1 MLRVERLTKIFENS
15 TDQIAGGIRDAN
27 FALAPGTFF
36 TMLGP
41 SGCGKT
47 TTLRCIAGLETP
59 DAGVISVD
67 GRALFDG
74 ETKVNVPVEQRAVG
88 MVFQSYAIWPHMTV
102 AENVAFP
109 LTVMKH
115 RRYARA
121 EIEAAVAK
129 ALAVVDLD
137 GFQDR
142 PAPRLSGGQ
151 QQRVALARA
160 IVHEPRLLLLDEPL
174 SNLDAQLRD
183 EMRSELKRLQSKI
196 GITTVYVT
204 HDQSEALALS
214 DQIAVID
221 QGRIRQIGSPQDIY
235 FRPANPFVARFV
247 GATNLL
253 AGRLYFA
260 RRWPGRRRSPRRSQD
275 QMPRPRR
282 DRRRGVGL
290 GVDPAGKHPPGAAR
304 RRAGEGRRQ
313 LHPRQ
318 DRGVTFLGATRRVDV
333 VSGGVTLQVT
343 TAADHAACPPTA
355 RSTSCS
361 RRSGLSLC
369 RARCRRTDASAIAR
383 SPVARRRTAMDET
396 RNEITQA
403 EQIKQARRRECPRNT
418 KRSSSKRARAS
429 PG

>member
-1 MLRVERLTKIFENS
+1 MLRVERLTKIFDNA
-15 TDQIAGGIRDAN
+15 TDAIAGGIRDAS
-27 FALAPGTFF
+27 FALEPGAFF

-59 DAGVISVD
+59 DGGAISVD
-67 GRALFDG
+67 GRTLFDG
-74 ETKVNVPVEQRAVG
+74 ASGINVAVEQRAVG

-109 LTVMKH
+109 LTVAKH
-115 RRYARA
+115 RRYSRD
-121 EIEAAVAK
+121 EIAAAVAR
-129 ALAVVDLD
+129 ALAIVDLD
-137 GFQDR
+137 GFQER

-174 SNLDAQLRD
+174 SNLDAQLRE
-183 EMRSELKRLQSKI
+183 EMRGELKRLQSKI

-253 AGRLYFA
+253 GGRLVGSANGRGEVEVLSGRQIKCVVPQAVDDPSAVSVSIRPESIRLVPRGDGVAAAGENCLAGRI
-260 RRWPGRRRSPRRSQD
+260 S
-275 QMPRPRR
+275 
-282 DRRRGVGL
+282 
-290 GVDPAGKHPPGAAR
+290 
-304 RRAGEGRRQ
+304 
-313 LHPRQ
+313 
-318 DRGVTFLGATRRVDV
+318 GVTFLGAARRVDILSDG
-333 VSGGVTLQVT
+333 VSLQVT
-343 TAADHAACPPTA
+343 APADLPLPADGEVFLLFAAE
-355 RSTSCS
+355 
-361 RRSGLSLC
+361 
-369 RARCRRTDASAIAR
+369 RA
-383 SPVARRRTAMDET
+383 VAL
-396 RNEITQA
+396 
-403 EQIKQARRRECPRNT
+403 
-418 KRSSSKRARAS
+418 
-429 PG
+429 PGKVS